1 MWKAQPTIGS
11 DENMATERKRLTLDI
26 DAPLQRRLK
35 AVAALK
41 GVSMRQYCQKA
52 IERELSEDEEQ
63 AVEEH
68 SLEGM
73 AERLAALRKEIY
85 GDRVLPGN
93 SVDLI
98 REAREMRDAQ
108 LDRAIRNKARD

>member
-1 MWKAQPTIGS
+1 
-11 DENMATERKRLTLDI
+11 MAKPVEKKRLTLDL

-41 GVSMRQYCQKA
+41 GVSMREYCQTA
-52 IERELSEDEEQ
+52 IERELAEDESGNAPGRPSVSGAAEQ
-63 AVEEH
+63 FAR
-68 SLEGM
+68 M
-73 AERLAALRKEIY
+73 RKEIF

-98 REAREMRDAQ
+98 REGREMRDAQ
-108 LDRAIRNKARD
+108 IEQTRRPKGRE